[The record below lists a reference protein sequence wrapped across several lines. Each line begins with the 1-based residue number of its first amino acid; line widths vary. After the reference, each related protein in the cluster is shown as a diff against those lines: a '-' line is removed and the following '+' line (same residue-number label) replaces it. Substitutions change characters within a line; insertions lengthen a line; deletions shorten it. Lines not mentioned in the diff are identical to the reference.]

1 VGEGVV
7 PKNGTSEEERGDDDV
22 EAQRSKGGIV
32 SYRIGGT
39 LCTPGSGEA
48 GAKGKRKR
56 KGTGRFGEIDER
68 NGTGRLL
75 YGLSRN
81 CAWRRRRG
89 RAATSKGK
97 G

>member
-56 KGTGRFGEIDER
+56 KGTGRFGEIDE
-68 NGTGRLL
+68 GT
-75 YGLSRN
+75 SAMAPVD
-81 CAWRRRRG
+81 CC
-89 RAATSKGK
+89 TV
-97 G
+97 